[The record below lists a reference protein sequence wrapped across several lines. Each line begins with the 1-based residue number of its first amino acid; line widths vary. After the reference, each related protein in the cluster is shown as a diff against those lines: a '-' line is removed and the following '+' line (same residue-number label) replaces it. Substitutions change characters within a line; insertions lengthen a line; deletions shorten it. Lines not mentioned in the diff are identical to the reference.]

1 MLKSLAICSRNHTRD
16 TKRDGLIGG
25 AVMIVATALFA
36 LLGIALKRS
45 GHDEAAEAV
54 VANSYL
60 VAMNISMPFWLMKGQ
75 PWKAQAAVIG
85 GTTAILIAI
94 AAINFG

>member
-1 MLKSLAICSRNHTRD
+1 MLKSLAICSRNQTRY